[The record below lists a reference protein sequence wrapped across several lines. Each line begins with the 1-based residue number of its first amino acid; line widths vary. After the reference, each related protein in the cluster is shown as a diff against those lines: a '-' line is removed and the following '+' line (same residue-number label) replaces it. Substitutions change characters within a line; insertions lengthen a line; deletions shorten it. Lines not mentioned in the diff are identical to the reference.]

1 MKFPIPA
8 FIFLG
13 LFVVASVIQ
22 LVLAFLEKESMRR
35 KEKFTCL
42 LFLTLFAVFAA
53 PDKPLIYIGAFLA
66 MLGDILDLNLRTFYF
81 GVLAFF
87 SAHICYILEIILDIL
102 GGVFPWYMGIAL
114 VGTFILV
121 MVLMY
126 NYCKKKPTHGTIDK
140 IGQSVYFATLF
151 AYLPVII
158 YSMVVVGKYMYLSLI
173 GALFFIASD
182 SILVRAHFGPKFKR
196 YHFHDMITYLI
207 AEVLLV
213 LGFILTLVI

>member
-8 FIFLG
+8 YISLG
-13 LFVVASVIQ
+13 LFVVASIVQ

-53 PDKPLIYIGAFLA
+53 PDRPLIYVGAFLA
-66 MLGDILDLNLRTFYF
+66 MLGDILDLNLRTFIF

-87 SAHICYILEIILDIL
+87 VAHICYILEIILDIL
-102 GGVFPWYMGIAL
+102 GGAFPWYMWIAL
-114 VGTFILV
+114 VGTFLLV
-121 MVLMY
+121 MILMY
-126 NYCKKKPTHGTIDK
+126 KYCEKKPTHSRVDK

-158 YSMVVVGKYMYLSLI
+158 YSMVAVGKYMYLSLI
-173 GALFFIASD
+173 GALFFIVSD

-196 YHFHDMITYLI
+196 HHFHDMITYLI

-213 LGFILTLVI
+213 LGFILTLVS